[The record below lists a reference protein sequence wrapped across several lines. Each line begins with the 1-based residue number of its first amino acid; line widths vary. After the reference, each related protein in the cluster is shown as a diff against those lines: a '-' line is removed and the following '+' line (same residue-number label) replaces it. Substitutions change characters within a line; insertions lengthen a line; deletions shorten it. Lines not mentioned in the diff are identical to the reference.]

1 MAFWNKIKS
10 SSEGI
15 LSGKEL
21 RDLIKERQQ
30 ERVQSLDKKDYYWI
44 GFCITAIITFI
55 ACWIYAIAHYGF
67 FLGLGLGWIPSLFIA
82 VIAGL
87 IWPLIAVVLTI
98 GIVIVVIGLIVGI
111 VK

>member
-1 MAFWNKIKS
+1 MAFWNKNKS

-21 RDLIKERQQ
+21 RDLIKEREQ
-30 ERVQSLDKKDYYWI
+30 ESVQSLDKKDYYWN
-44 GFCITAIITFI
+44 GFWITAIITFI
-55 ACWIYAIAHYGF
+55 GCWIYTIAHYGF

-82 VIAGL
+82 ALAGL

-98 GIVIVVIGLIVGI
+98 GIIIVVIGLIVGI